1 MDELK
6 KRIREFNRERDWEQF
21 HTPKNLVM
29 GISIESAELMEHF
42 LWKNEAESAAVSRDS
57 IAEIKDECGDVLIY
71 LVNLAD
77 RLGFDL
83 IEAAKDKLRKNGK
96 KYPVDKSKGVAKK
109 YTDL

>member
-6 KRIREFNRERDWEQF
+6 KRIRAFNKERDWEQF

-42 LWKNEAESAAVSRDS
+42 LWKNDAESAAVSGENMEQIR
-57 IAEIKDECGDVLIY
+57 DECGDVLIY

-83 IEAAKDKLRKNGK
+83 IEAAKHKLRKNGE